1 MRSYF
6 LSNLITS
13 SMLTNESS
21 SAFKMYLAWQCLDAH
36 STPKAIFLDKFRYES
51 MKFPNTKSLWWF
63 ASTSSSS
70 SKSLFCVCPM
80 RKTVF
85 HKLTR
90 ERQGKIRQSQEQISE
105 TIFIFSCS
113 FCYHIFLVHAEWP
126 FSSIAIIQS
135 LYVQGLKWFHVTMS
149 EWKKTDLTKRIWY
162 SVDLAGLVV
171 QL

>member
-1 MRSYF
+1 
-6 LSNLITS
+6 
-13 SMLTNESS
+13 MLTNESS

-70 SKSLFCVCPM
+70 SKRLFCVCPM

-85 HKLTR
+85 HKLKR
-90 ERQGKIRQSQEQISE
+90 ERQGKIRQSQEQISD

-135 LYVQGLKWFHVTMS
+135 LYVQGLKWLHVTMS
-149 EWKKTDLTKRIWY
+149 EQKKTDLTKRIWY